1 MNKVAESHQCA
12 TYEVNKHSTCSGAC
26 QERHQRHCKPSGS
39 APLPTHHT
47 TSFSDIVIYAMQAGI
62 RQIFRRM
69 PMCSFDYQP
78 LCETLKSRVIDVLVG
93 RKLRDKMEGLGE
105 GKHDCG
111 PYERKK
117 IEGSKNLARGSAFRF
132 LYIFILDFPRSEA
145 SDQNLAHNATTFA
158 VSHRRIS
165 KHKTRKMV

>member
-47 TSFSDIVIYAMQAGI
+47 TSFSD
-62 RQIFRRM
+62 
-69 PMCSFDYQP
+69 
-78 LCETLKSRVIDVLVG
+78 IDVLVG